1 MRKVGWATIA
11 MVAMLVGCAAA
22 PGTEGQG
29 QTYEASEPRTGS
41 NIVSREKRAPTTPE
55 ERDRA
60 RAQAE
65 AIRASQNPAGMPR
78 PEAMPRGK

>member
-1 MRKVGWATIA
+1 MRKAGWATMA
-11 MVAMLVGCAAA
+11 VAAVLVGCAAG

-29 QTYEASEPRTGS
+29 EAYGASEPRTGS
-41 NIVSREKRAPTTPE
+41 NIVSREKRAATTPE

-60 RAQAE
+60 RVQAE
-65 AIRASQNPAGMPR
+65 AIRASQNPAGMLR